1 MKRSRLNL
9 FKLTSMTISV
19 LGILLLVL
27 FVGVIAYLVVADVSN
42 KVSSNVDS
50 GSAYDTLASLKSEYS
65 TLNSSFM
72 AVKYKASKSS
82 NSKIKNDTV
91 DAELQLVRAQ
101 SAITDVESALSTN
114 QPQDVVKERLDAA
127 ITQLQAAQKS
137 VNTVTGEVS

>member
-19 LGILLLVL
+19 LGIVLLIL
-27 FVGVIAYLVVADVSN
+27 FVGVIAYLVVADVSS
-42 KVSSNVDS
+42 KVSSNVGS

-72 AVKYKASKSS
+72 AVKSQASKSS
-82 NSKIKNDTV
+82 NGKIRNDTI

-101 SAITDVESALSTN
+101 SSIADVESALSTN
-114 QPQDVVKERLDAA
+114 QPQDVVTDRLNAA
-127 ITQLQAAQKS
+127 ISQLQITQKS
-137 VNTVTGEVS
+137 VNTLTGEV